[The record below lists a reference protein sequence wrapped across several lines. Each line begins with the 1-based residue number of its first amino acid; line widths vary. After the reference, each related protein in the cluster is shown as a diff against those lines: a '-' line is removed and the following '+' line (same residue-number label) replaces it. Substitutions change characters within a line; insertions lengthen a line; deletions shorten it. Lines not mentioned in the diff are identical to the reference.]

1 MTDEMKNDAMPVTLR
16 PAHPDDEDFL
26 YELYCSTRAHDI
38 GVAGLELAQQATILK
53 MQFVGQ
59 QQQYAT
65 DFPDAD
71 HDIILLE
78 GRPIGR
84 VMVQRTAEQNLG
96 VDIALLPAHRNSGI
110 GGMLI
115 NELLEEAGKAGKPF
129 RIHVERLNPAVR
141 LYERLGF
148 RTIGDTPTHFLL
160 EWRSTVN
167 PTFWRDVSF

>member
-38 GVAGLELAQQATILK
+38 GVAGLMPAKQAAILE
-53 MQFVGQ
+53 MQFNGQ
-59 QQQYAT
+59 RQQYEM
-65 DFPDAD
+65 DFPEAD

-84 VMVQRTAEQNLG
+84 VMVQRTAEQNIG
-96 VDIALLPAHRNSGI
+96 VDIALLPEHRNSGI
-110 GGMLI
+110 GGTLI
-115 NELLEEAGKAGKPF
+115 NQLLDEARNAGKPF

-148 RTIGDTPTHFLL
+148 RTIGETPTHFLL
-160 EWRSTVN
+160 EWRSTV
-167 PTFWRDVSF
+167 

>member
-1 MTDEMKNDAMPVTLR
+1 MTDEMKNDAMRVTLR

-38 GVAGLELAQQATILK
+38 GVAGLMPAKQAAILE
-53 MQFVGQ
+53 MQFNGQ
-59 QQQYAT
+59 RQQYEM
-65 DFPDAD
+65 DFPEAD

-84 VMVQRTAEQNLG
+84 VMVQRTAEQNIG
-96 VDIALLPAHRNSGI
+96 VDIALLPEHRNSGI
-110 GGMLI
+110 GGTLI
-115 NELLEEAGKAGKPF
+115 NQLLDEARNAGKPF

-148 RTIGDTPTHFLL
+148 RTIGETPTHFLL
-160 EWRSTVN
+160 EWRSTV
-167 PTFWRDVSF
+167 

>member
-1 MTDEMKNDAMPVTLR
+1 MKNDAMPVTLR

-38 GVAGLELAQQATILK
+38 GVAGLMPAKQAAILE
-53 MQFVGQ
+53 MQFNGQ
-59 QQQYAT
+59 RQQYEM
-65 DFPDAD
+65 DFPEAD

-84 VMVQRTAEQNLG
+84 VMVQRTAEQNIG
-96 VDIALLPAHRNSGI
+96 VDIALLPEHRNSGI
-110 GGMLI
+110 GGTLI
-115 NELLEEAGKAGKPF
+115 NQLLDEARNAGKPF

-148 RTIGDTPTHFLL
+148 RTIGETPTHFLL
-160 EWRSTVN
+160 EWRSTV
-167 PTFWRDVSF
+167 